1 MVAEGSPLGMGLCQA
16 AGRSPGAPSSLPWV
30 SCLHP
35 WVGSTLGVSG
45 LCPPCP
51 SSGFC
56 PIGRVRGEAVPPP
69 WVPHPFA
76 GTGISHDPLP
86 STPPPIASG
95 CRAAAP
101 TPPHC
106 PGLLVPHP
114 HVPPHSPRA
123 WAESCPTAQSCSA
136 VLGQRSKGPVPG
148 WGGVR
153 GEQRCQQPPQ
163 GVGGWLLP
171 PPCPSCPW
179 RCSAPRSLSGGL
191 RWLPM
196 CQKASPAPSRGLLS
210 LLRPRILRGGVGVG
224 CTHGDTQGGR
234 EAPCAP
240 AALPVRAGGVLCAL
254 LPVPCSP
261 HQPPALLPWLEGT
274 WGPVGH
280 GWQGWGGGG
289 TVGSL
294 SADGERARGNFGG
307 VKKAVPICAM

>member
-56 PIGRVRGEAVPPP
+56 PIGRVWGEAMPPP

-86 STPPPIASG
+86 STPTPSPPAAVPLPQPLLTALG
-95 CRAAAP
+95 CLFP
-101 TPPHC
+101 IPMS
-106 PGLLVPHP
+106 
-114 HVPPHSPRA
+114 PPHSPRA

-136 VLGQRSKGPVPG
+136 VLGQRSEGPVPG
-148 WGGVR
+148 WGGVG

-196 CQKASPAPSRGLLS
+196 CQKASPAPSRELLS
-210 LLRPRILRGGVGVG
+210 LPQPRILRGGVGVG
-224 CTHGDTQGGR
+224 CTHGDTRGGH

-254 LPVPCSP
+254 RPAPHASP
-261 HQPPALLPWLEGT
+261 RLCCPGWR
-274 WGPVGH
+274 GH
-280 GWQGWGGGG
+280 GGQWAMSGGAGGGG

-294 SADGERARGNFGG
+294 SADGERVRGNFGG
-307 VKKAVPICAM
+307 G